1 MKLRNAFFHALA
13 VLLLAVAPAYAASVA
28 LPDTAPGKLM
38 SAWVAAFNAGDRAA
52 LTKFIA
58 DNYSASNLGNQKPEQ
73 LGVRHA
79 SLRRMVGG
87 ELEAVKVTKS
97 TDKELMTVFCS
108 RADIPMCIEA
118 RFQLDDAGKIARSG
132 VGPEP
137 APPGALGTPL
147 TAEELAKDLDA
158 KLTRMAEKDQFS
170 GAVLIAK
177 DGKPVFQKAYG
188 FADRETKTP
197 NTLDTRFRLGSMPK
211 MFTSVAIAQLV
222 QAGKFKY
229 TDTLA
234 QVLPDYPNKEVA
246 QKITVH
252 QLLTHT
258 SGLGDIFTPEFDKI
272 KDQLHDLKDYLPLFV
287 NQPLRFEPG
296 KDWSYSNAGF
306 IVLGLI
312 IEKQSGQSY
321 YDYVQQHI
329 YNVAGMKSTG
339 AFPKTDKVPNLAVG
353 YTAMGSPDGILRP
366 NWDTLPYR
374 GMSAGGS
381 DSTVGD
387 MLRFANALRD
397 HKLLNAELAQT
408 IMTGKVDTPRPGAKY
423 SYGFEDSREGSHHV
437 WGHSGGAPGMNGD
450 LGIYEDGYTV
460 VVLSNLD
467 PPAAQKVS
475 GYIAQRLK

>member
-1 MKLRNAFFHALA
+1 MKLRNPFLYSAI
-13 VLLLAVAPAYAASVA
+13 VLLALSPAYAASVP
-28 LPDTAPGKLM
+28 LPDTPPGKLM
-38 SAWVAAFNAGDRAA
+38 SAWVTALNAGDRAA

-58 DNYSASNLGNQKPEQ
+58 ENYSASNLGKQKPEM
-73 LGVRHA
+73 LGIRHA

-87 ELEAVKVTKS
+87 ELDAVKVTKS

-108 RADIPMCIEA
+108 RADIPMCIEV
-118 RFQLDDAGKIARSG
+118 RFELDDAGKIARSG

-137 APPGALGTPL
+137 APAGTLGAPL
-147 TAEELAKDLDA
+147 TAEELGKDLDA
-158 KLTRMAEKDQFS
+158 RLSRMAEKDQFS

-188 FADRETKTP
+188 LADRDAKTP

-234 QVLPDYPNKEVA
+234 QVLPDYPNKEIA
-246 QKITVH
+246 QKITIH

-258 SGLGDIFTPEFDKI
+258 SGLGDIFTPEFDKV

-287 NQPLRFEPG
+287 NQPLQFEPG
-296 KDWSYSNAGF
+296 KSWSYSNAGF

-321 YDYVQQHI
+321 YDDVQQHI
-329 YNVAGMKSTG
+329 YKVAGMKSTG
-339 AFPKTDKVPNLAVG
+339 AFPKTEKVPNLAVG
-353 YTAMGSPDGILRP
+353 YTAMGSADGTYRP

-374 GMSAGGS
+374 GMSAGGM

-397 HKLLNAELAQT
+397 HKLLNAELTQT
-408 IMTGKVDTPRPGAKY
+408 VITGKVDTPRPGAKY
-423 SYGFEDSREGSHHV
+423 AYGFENSDEGSHHIF
-437 WGHSGGAPGMNGD
+437 GHSGGAPGMNGD
-450 LGIYEDGYTV
+450 LGIYDDGYTV